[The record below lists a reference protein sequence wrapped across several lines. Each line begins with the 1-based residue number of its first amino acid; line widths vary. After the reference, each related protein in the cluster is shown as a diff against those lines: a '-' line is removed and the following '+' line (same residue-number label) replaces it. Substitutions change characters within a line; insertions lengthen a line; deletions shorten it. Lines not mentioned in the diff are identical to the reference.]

1 MAGRTDDEFGGEP
14 ARNSIDPDRVLDAC
28 RELIMAVGPARVTM
42 ANVARQA
49 KVSRAT
55 IYRRWSNI
63 DELVADVV
71 GREWM
76 TMATLVVPD
85 PESNLRVQLV
95 DTVVGISRA
104 TRENA
109 MWKRIIEMDPS
120 FLVNFL
126 LKRRGANAEFQLQL
140 MEFHLRR
147 GMLETTIRKGEPTV
161 MAEAILAVAI
171 SFVLGVPVAASDPDA
186 LDGELSRL
194 INRYLMP

>member
-1 MAGRTDDEFGGEP
+1 MLQFSSRFACPVSGFTIEEIEP
-14 ARNSIDPDRVLDAC
+14 RLFSFNSPHGACERCTGLGSQMEIDP
-28 RELIMAVGPARVTM
+28 E
-42 ANVARQA
+42 
-49 KVSRAT
+49 
-55 IYRRWSNI
+55 
-63 DELVADVV
+63 
-71 GREWM
+71 
-76 TMATLVVPD
+76 LVVPD